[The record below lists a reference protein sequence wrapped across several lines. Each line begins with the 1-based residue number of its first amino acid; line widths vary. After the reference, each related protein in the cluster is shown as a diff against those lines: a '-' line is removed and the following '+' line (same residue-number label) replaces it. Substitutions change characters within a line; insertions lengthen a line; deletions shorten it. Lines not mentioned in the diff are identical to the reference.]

1 MLFPW
6 KTKSSVLYYAHDSF
20 EISSMANKKSLT
32 SVTFSVLLAPHG
44 FHLQQ
49 LCCSLNEKTLNS
61 YLGYFLSVS
70 DMMQATFFAYPFFIV
85 KLVRANTQ
93 T

>member
-49 LCCSLNEKTLNS
+49 LCCSLNEKKNTLVVWTT
-61 YLGYFLSVS
+61 FLVS
-70 DMMQATFFAYPFFIV
+70 LA
-85 KLVRANTQ
+85 
-93 T
+93 